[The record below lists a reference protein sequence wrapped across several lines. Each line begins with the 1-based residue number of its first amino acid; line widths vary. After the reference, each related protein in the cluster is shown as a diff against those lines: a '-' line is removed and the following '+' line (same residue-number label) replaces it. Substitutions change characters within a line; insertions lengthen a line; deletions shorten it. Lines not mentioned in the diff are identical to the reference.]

1 MEVQTPIR
9 KLNKSYNELVKFLFD
24 YAQNHTYIS
33 KKMTSGLYINIANPM
48 HDRADVKK
56 FQTHIKRKIS
66 LILNILAKKGIS
78 ERYGQNTYKILPNK
92 LKDFTLKDILSFTI
106 KN

>member
-9 KLNKSYNELVKFLFD
+9 KLNKSYNELVEFVYN

-33 KKMTSGLYINIANPM
+33 KKMTSGVYINTANPM

-66 LILNILAKKGIS
+66 LILNTLSKMGIS
-78 ERYGQNTYKILPNK
+78 ERYGKNTYKILPK

>member
-1 MEVQTPIR
+1 
-9 KLNKSYNELVKFLFD
+9 
-24 YAQNHTYIS
+24 
-33 KKMTSGLYINIANPM
+33 MTLGLYIIIANPI
-48 HDRADVKK
+48 HYRTDVIK
-56 FQTHIKRKIS
+56 FQKHIKRKIS
-66 LILNILAKKGIS
+66 RIQNILAKKGIS